1 MELYTFIA
9 AMVLIMAAMFG
20 FGLVL
25 VMPTAPMKQR
35 LSRAAAMRRGNR
47 AARLVDQRDN
57 LMNARF

>member
-25 VMPTAPMKQR
+25 VMLTAPMKQR
-35 LSRAAAMRRGNR
+35 LSRAAAMRRGSR
-47 AARLVDQRDN
+47 ALAWWIRGII
-57 LMNARF
+57 